1 MNFTDSVI
9 YYDKEKQLYNF
20 PFIVQFT
27 NEKKSIDFFFT
38 QNDYDNQEE
47 MVKHRIDYC
56 SRELFR
62 QINRYFESLQV
73 ICLDDSIEANNESV
87 DRINSILDVIWNLF
101 MTIKNIH
108 ASSDVTDSSMNLYDE
123 LLEMFLLME
132 DYYTIE
138 RKQELYEWK
147 KKFMTLEK

>member
-1 MNFTDSVI
+1 MNFIDSVI

-27 NEKKSIDFFFT
+27 NEKKVIDFFFT
-38 QNDYDNQEE
+38 KNDYHNQEE
-47 MVKHRIDYC
+47 MIRERIDYC
-56 SRELFR
+56 SKELFR
-62 QINRYFESLQV
+62 QITRYFESLQV

-87 DRINSILDVIWNLF
+87 DRINGILGTILNLF
-101 MTIKNIH
+101 MIVKNIH
-108 ASSDVTDSSMNLYDE
+108 SADVVYHSGMNLYDE

-132 DYYTIE
+132 DYYTVE

-147 KKFMTLEK
+147 KKFMSFE

>member
-1 MNFTDSVI
+1 MNFIDSVI

-27 NEKKSIDFFFT
+27 NEKKVIDFFFT
-38 QNDYDNQEE
+38 KNDYHNQEE
-47 MVKHRIDYC
+47 MIRDRIDYC
-56 SRELFR
+56 SKELFR
-62 QINRYFESLQV
+62 QITRYFESLQI

-87 DRINSILDVIWNLF
+87 DRINGILGTILNLF
-101 MTIKNIH
+101 MIVKNIH
-108 ASSDVTDSSMNLYDE
+108 SADVVYHSGMNLYDE

-132 DYYTIE
+132 DYYTVE

-147 KKFMTLEK
+147 KKFMNFE

>member
-38 QNDYDNQEE
+38 QNDYYNQEE

>member
-1 MNFTDSVI
+1 MEFTNSVI

-27 NEKKSIDFFFT
+27 NEKKVIDFFFT
-38 QNDYDNQEE
+38 KHNYHNQEE
-47 MVKHRIDYC
+47 MIRDRIDYC
-56 SRELFR
+56 SKELFR
-62 QINRYFESLQV
+62 QITRYFELLQV
-73 ICLDDSIEANNESV
+73 ICLDDSIEASNESV
-87 DRINSILDVIWNLF
+87 DRINAILGTILNLF
-101 MTIKNIH
+101 MIVKNIH
-108 ASSDVTDSSMNLYDE
+108 SADVVYNSGMNLYDE

-147 KKFMTLEK
+147 KKFMSFE

>member
-1 MNFTDSVI
+1 MNFIDSVI

-27 NEKKSIDFFFT
+27 NEKKVIDFFFT
-38 QNDYDNQEE
+38 KNDYHDQEE
-47 MVKHRIDYC
+47 MIRERIDYC
-56 SRELFR
+56 SKELFR
-62 QINRYFESLQV
+62 QITRYFESLQV

-87 DRINSILDVIWNLF
+87 DRINGILGTILNLF
-101 MTIKNIH
+101 MIVKNIH
-108 ASSDVTDSSMNLYDE
+108 SADVVYHSGMNLYDE

-132 DYYTIE
+132 DYYTVE

-147 KKFMTLEK
+147 KKFMSFE

>member
-1 MNFTDSVI
+1 MEFTNSVI

-20 PFIVQFT
+20 PFVVEFT

-38 QNDYDNQEE
+38 QNDYHNQEE
-47 MVKHRIDYC
+47 MIRHRIEYC
-56 SRELFR
+56 SKELFR
-62 QINRYFESLQV
+62 QITRYFESLQV

-87 DRINSILDVIWNLF
+87 DRINGILNIIWNLF
-101 MTIKNIH
+101 MVIKNIH
-108 ASSDVTDSSMNLYDE
+108 IETVVFTSFMNLHDE

-147 KKFMTLEK
+147 KKFMSFEN

>member
-9 YYDKEKQLYNF
+9 YYDEERQLYNF
-20 PFIVQFT
+20 PFVVQFT
-27 NEKKSIDFFFT
+27 NERKSIDFFFT
-38 QNDYDNQEE
+38 KNDYHNQEE
-47 MVKHRIDYC
+47 MSRHRIDYC
-56 SRELFR
+56 SKELFR
-62 QINRYFESLQV
+62 QITRYFESLQV

-87 DRINSILDVIWNLF
+87 DRINGILSIIWNLF

-108 ASSDVTDSSMNLYDE
+108 ISTDLTDSSMNLYDE

-138 RKQELYEWK
+138 RKQELFEWK
-147 KKFMTLEK
+147 KKFMNLEK